1 MVFQSSLVAEGD
13 PGCAEL
19 LRCSNFH
26 QCAFHVS
33 DSASPDAAN
42 HGATDN
48 GALCCARAGLGD
60 EWTLDMLFV
69 KGVIWR

>member
-48 GALCCARAGLGD
+48 GALCCARAGLGMSGHL
-60 EWTLDMLFV
+60 TCCLLR
-69 KGVIWR
+69 GVIWR